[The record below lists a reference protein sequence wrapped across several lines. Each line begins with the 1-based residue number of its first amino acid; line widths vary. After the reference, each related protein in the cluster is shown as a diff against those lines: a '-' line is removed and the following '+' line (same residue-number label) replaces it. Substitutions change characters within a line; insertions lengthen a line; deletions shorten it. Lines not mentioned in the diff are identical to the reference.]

1 MGRVPSSSYQVT
13 SRQAVRRHLEN
24 RQVNAMT
31 RGQSQQGSGSPSG
44 SDTLTVPT
52 ISLPAHGLDHPGG
65 AENLAVIGGGVLAAA
80 IGMVDQA
87 GRRLLPLDGHGQSRD
102 GQFRPHVVTHRPADD
117 FAGEEIEH
125 NGQIEPLSPFGCYQ
139 SSLPS
144 PGNGSSFGW
153 CSVFCSTF
161 HTAVGTAFSQRGEAS
176 LSKANR
182 PSTPKAIRQ
191 CFFMFARGGQLAQR
205 LEHSPQDGIR
215 QARRG
220 STTCGFHRHLCRT
233 CSLRSWDN
241 SATVFGVI
249 YEARK
254 APCGSNAFHVPSKR
268 KLAIAPVGN
277 FSPADGSSVFKS
289 AWASSSARSCRAGL
303 CPIRSTDFALSGR
316 FQSCSHSFRCAPSW
330 ISLTRTILGG
340 FFSAFSRL

>member
-241 SATVFGVI
+241 PQLSLVLYMRREKLRAAPMPSMFHRSGNSPLHPSEIFHPPTVAACSSRHGQAPARDHAEPDCAQS
-249 YEARK
+249 EAQISRSPEGSRV
-254 APCGSNAFHVPSKR
+254 APIVFVALLHGSPLRGRS
-268 KLAIAPVGN
+268 
-277 FSPADGSSVFKS
+277 
-289 AWASSSARSCRAGL
+289 WA
-303 CPIRSTDFALSGR
+303 
-316 FQSCSHSFRCAPSW
+316 
-330 ISLTRTILGG
+330 
-340 FFSAFSRL
+340 AFSRL